1 MQIVFILLECLI
13 MYIIDDDNDLDNL
26 TATIT
31 IKSDNSIYKIV
42 NVSVVE

>member
-31 IKSDNSIYKIV
+31 IKSDKSIYKIV